1 MKKLLISLIILMNL
15 IIVPVFADELT
26 VADTAQQAYNL
37 TQDSLYGFGES
48 FERVYNYIVNNNY
61 INENSKY
68 ILFPTEVVHNYN
80 GVNNNIIIQYQ
91 LMISSSPLVNDKFVV
106 ISHTNILNVPEG
118 HQDFWVGYTGSWS
131 VVSGILITD
140 EYNYSNASQV
150 GSISVS
156 ENTSDCQRRWGNRWQ
171 TNFSFNTGGTIY
183 LLVSDF
189 HNVAQFGGLYYSV
202 YSSQS
207 LLPTY
212 LGSYTAGFSSGT
224 WDDWYEV
231 NPNYVINVFRA
242 DGVNVSNINTEVY
255 VTPNSITFD
264 NGVNDDAS
272 IDYNI
277 NALWGTLKNA
287 VFNLISGFGVV
298 IALFTVI
305 FAWLPAD
312 LVFLIYSGLMFV
324 VTLLII
330 KAIRGG

>member
-1 MKKLLISLIILMNL
+1 MKKLLISLIIIMNL
-15 IIVPVFADELT
+15 IFIPVFADDIT

-37 TQDSLYGFGES
+37 TQDSLFGFGES
-48 FERVYNYIVNNNY
+48 FERVYNYLVNNNY

-68 ILFPTEVVHNYN
+68 ILFPAEVVHNYN
-80 GVNNNIIIQYQ
+80 GVNNNIIIRYQ

-106 ISHTNILNVPEG
+106 ISHTNTLNVPEG

-131 VVSGILITD
+131 VINGILITD

-156 ENTSDCQRRWGNRWQ
+156 DNTSDCQRRWGNRWQ

-212 LGSYTAGFSSGT
+212 LGSYVTGFSSGT
-224 WDDWYEV
+224 WDDWYTL
-231 NPNYVINVFRA
+231 NDNYVINVFRSN
-242 DGVNVSNINTEVY
+242 GVNVSNINTNVY
-255 VTPNSITFD
+255 VSDNTITFD
-264 NGVNDDAS
+264 NGVNNNEL
-272 IDYNI
+272 IDLNV
-277 NALWGTLKNA
+277 NSLWGTLKNA
-287 VFNLISGFGVV
+287 VFGLLSGFSVV
-298 IALFTVI
+298 IQLFTII
-305 FAWLPAD
+305 FAWLP
-312 LVFLIYSGLMFV
+312 VEFVSVIYIGLILAC
-324 VTLLII
+324 TLLVI
-330 KAIRGG
+330 KVLRGG